1 MAENVAGW
9 IGLTG
14 QGPNLE
20 VKDEFPR
27 AAQPLIET
35 IKAKKAAEEKRKQKE
50 IDDANKLYDD
60 IFKQSI
66 TINKPMLPGR
76 QEEVLN
82 RSTRILTDLAAKR
95 SKDPN
100 FNPVTDSVWSEL
112 AKLKSDVLQYGSEY
126 DAYVKD
132 ATHARNNPLT
142 TQVEDWFGDIM
153 NMNNEQLNA
162 KFGGSGRIYQP
173 GSGVKAQYR
182 KLATQEE
189 IKKLAPVYESK
200 VLDPATK
207 MVTTT
212 AVTGWSDKI
221 SGSKAQAEKNIDT
234 YLAMMSYPA
243 RGFIQ
248 LGQDKALEESPE
260 LVKQPELLAQ
270 KSLEKAK
277 EHLLEMTEE
286 QKFKAGSY
294 PAVGY
299 GRTGGGG
306 GFYDMNDGTYSY
318 SDSTTSADY
327 ANIYTQQRRE
337 QQIAENIAGDEKKYN
352 RIMAKKD
359 KTDEEKKWLKEFNA
373 KGDLHDYWSGLADM
387 ATGQVGVRWGEAE
400 VKKIERSIPVTFRP
414 KTQNKGKISVGDF
427 SGTLKAVLIDP
438 QTDEILGA
446 VVFGRTATEKKQS
459 YDRVVLLA
467 DYPQIEGQISTSA
480 TSLNETYNNFTGGRN
495 IKNFNV
501 SAGTQMKG
509 GQTKGQAP
517 AVSKGQTQPQPK
529 TKKGAEVKSG
539 TYKSKSGISF
549 SVE

>member
-27 AAQPLIET
+27 MAQPLIET

-82 RSTRILTDLAAKR
+82 RSTRILTELAAKR

-100 FNPVTDSVWSEL
+100 FNPISDSVWLEL

-132 ATHARNNPLT
+132 AVHARNHELT
-142 TQVEDWFGDIM
+142 TQVEDWFGDMM

-182 KLATQEE
+182 KLATQDE
-189 IKKLAPVYESK
+189 IKKLAPVYDSK
-200 VLDPATK
+200 YFDPATRTYTVK
-207 MVTTT
+207 

-221 SGSKAQAEKNIDT
+221 SGSKEQAEKNIDA

-248 LGQDKALEESPE
+248 LGQDKALEEDPE
-260 LVKQPELLAQ
+260 LVKQPDLLAQ

-306 GFYDMNDGTYSY
+306 GFYNMNDGTYSY

-352 RIMAKKD
+352 RIVAKKD
-359 KTDEEKKWLKEFNA
+359 KTDEEKNWLKEYLA
-373 KGDLHDYWSGLADM
+373 KADLHDYWSGLADE
-387 ATGQVGVRWGEAE
+387 AIKSQNKRFGEAE
-400 VKKIERSIPVTFRP
+400 AQQIENAIPVTFRS
-414 KTQNKGKISVGDF
+414 KTDNKGKISVGNF
-427 SGTLKAVLIDP
+427 SGTLKAVLINPD
-438 QTDEILGA
+438 TDNIIAA
-446 VVFGRTATEKKQS
+446 VVNGKAGAEKENN
-459 YDRVVLLA
+459 DRVFMLK
-467 DYPQIEGQISTSA
+467 DYPQISGQIQTSA

-517 AVSKGQTQPQPK
+517 AVSKGQTQAQPK
-529 TKKGAEVKSG
+529 IKKGAEVKSG